1 VIGLEDL
8 VNINKDKKMSGIFVD
23 DKDRIE
29 VQVLYKLDENGKIEI
44 LDKEE
49 EGSLELTVKFAV
61 PDYQTSQRI
70 LQTSMRPT
78 PEGGLTM
85 DLFAMQQSMLIG
97 LAREWNVKD
106 SKGKDVPVSATAIGT
121 LKIEMARAL
130 ISKLM
135 EKVGTA
141 F

>member
-1 VIGLEDL
+1 
-8 VNINKDKKMSGIFVD
+8 MSGIFVD

-29 VQVLYKLDENGKIEI
+29 VQVFYKLDETGKIEM
-44 LDKEE
+44 LDSEE
-49 EGSLELTVKFAV
+49 EGSQELTVKFAV

-106 SKGKDVPVSATAIGT
+106 SKGKEIPVSATAIGT
-121 LKIEMARAL
+121 LKIEVARAL